1 MNRKL
6 EKFIGDHR
14 NEFDDRIPSDKVWEN
29 LAAGLTPKQSHQH
42 KKFVLRTLYK
52 WSIAAAI
59 LVSAGI
65 ITFSVMNM
73 SKNKTTGVAGVTKMD
88 TATDISTI
96 APEYAPEV
104 NEFAKLVV
112 LKQEELK
119 ALAPEQPELYR
130 RFTTDINQLDSSYKS
145 LKSQLSAT
153 PNREVLIEAMIQNL
167 QLQLNVLNQQ
177 LNIINQIKQSKKQD
191 HEKNNQTT

>member
-1 MNRKL
+1 MGRKL
-6 EKFIGDHR
+6 EKFVGDNR
-14 NEFDDRIPSDKVWEN
+14 NEFDDKMPSDKVWEN
-29 LAAGLTPKQSHQH
+29 LAAGMASKEQ
-42 KKFVLRTLYK
+42 KKFILRPLYK
-52 WSIAAAI
+52 WSVAAAI
-59 LVSAGI
+59 LI
-65 ITFSVMNM
+65 
-73 SKNKTTGVAGVTKMD
+73 TTGIAIFLVVNTSKTNNHDFATTTKVD
-88 TATDISTI
+88 TVNDINSI

-191 HEKNNQTT
+191 HEKNSQTT

>member
-29 LAAGLTPKQSHQH
+29 LAAGLTPKQSHQQ
-42 KKFVLRTLYK
+42 KKFVLRPLYK

-177 LNIINQIKQSKKQD
+177 LNIINQIKQSKKTS

>member
-1 MNRKL
+1 MSRKL

-29 LAAGLTPKQSHQH
+29 LASGLVPQKPQQQ
-42 KKFVLRTLYK
+42 KKSILRFLNK
-52 WSIAAAI
+52 WSIAAAV
-59 LVSAGI
+59 LVSVGI
-65 ITFSVMNM
+65 TTFLVMNTT
-73 SKNKTTGVAGVTKMD
+73 KNNTVDVAGVTKID
-88 TATDISTI
+88 TATDISAI

-145 LKSQLSAT
+145 LKNQLGAT

-177 LNIINQIKQSKKQD
+177 LSIINQIKQSKKA
-191 HEKNNQTT
+191 

>member
-1 MNRKL
+1 MGRKL
-6 EKFIGDHR
+6 EKFVGDNR
-14 NEFDDRIPSDKVWEN
+14 NEFDDKMPSDKVWEN
-29 LAAGLTPKQSHQH
+29 LAAGMASKEQ
-42 KKFVLRTLYK
+42 KKFILRPLYK

-59 LVSAGI
+59 LITAGI
-65 ITFSVMNM
+65 AIFLVVNT
-73 SKNKTTGVAGVTKMD
+73 SKTNNHDFATTTKVD
-88 TATDISTI
+88 TVNNINGI
-96 APEYAPEV
+96 EPEYAPEV

-191 HEKNNQTT
+191 HEKNSQTT